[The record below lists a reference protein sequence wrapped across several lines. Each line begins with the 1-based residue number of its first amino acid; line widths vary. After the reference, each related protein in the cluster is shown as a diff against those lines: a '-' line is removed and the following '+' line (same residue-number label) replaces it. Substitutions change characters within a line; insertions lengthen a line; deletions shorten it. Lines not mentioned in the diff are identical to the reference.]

1 MDISAILKAVLAPG
15 HEGAQARIAELRPG
29 DQLSAKVLRVE
40 ADGRLLIDMGG
51 KLGGKIRAL
60 AQIDI
65 PAKPGQVLKLTV
77 DQVGTPLQLRLTPAV
92 PLTAAKPLP
101 EIGLASLFTSN
112 EQQQALNAIQRLVKL
127 LPEQGLDGKLP
138 APQLKGDTGQAQQA
152 TRFQSE
158 MMTKPTSQDQSLIG
172 QKTTIQLQGQVGQKS
187 VIQAQSDAGRGA
199 SPQVQNESGQK
210 QVVQLPSETWTKSP
224 TTQTST
230 PSGTMQAPHSSSGL
244 GTVVRAEA
252 PVQHAL
258 LQLGLFMV
266 KPSANASVR
275 QWADA
280 LKTQLSDSGHLF
292 EAKLAEMVASSSPA
306 GETANGEAL
315 RRAVSR
321 DLKPNLLILKEALAE
336 SGAQAMAETGAN
348 PKDIVRLRQTVDR
361 LLSHVE
367 QQQER
372 AVLRAGD
379 QESYQVFAHLL
390 PVKEHPQP
398 VRIKVYYPRK
408 KAGSEGNPQHRI
420 ALLLDMDRLGPVRAD
435 VAMAG
440 RLLSIRFFVKDQAT
454 QDRFEQHV
462 GEVESVLSESFGQ
475 VDIATFVSEE
485 KIAQFD
491 EEDQTASSVGRI
503 DLRA

>member
-15 HEGAQARIAELRPG
+15 HEGAQARLAELRPG

-40 ADGRLLIDMGG
+40 ADGRLLIDMAG

-60 AQIDI
+60 TQIDI
-65 PAKPGQVLKLTV
+65 PAKPGQVLQLTV
-77 DQVGTPLQLRLTPAV
+77 DKVGTPLQLRLTPMV
-92 PLTAAKPLP
+92 PPTAAKPLP

-127 LPEQGLDGKLP
+127 LPEQRLDGKLP
-138 APQLKGDTGQAQQA
+138 VSQLKSDTGQAHQT
-152 TRFQSE
+152 TRLQNEMMQKPASQVQSE
-158 MMTKPTSQDQSLIG
+158 IG
-172 QKTTIQLQGQVGQKS
+172 QKTTIPLQGQVGQKP
-187 VIQAQSDAGRGA
+187 VLQTKGDAGQEV
-199 SPQVQNESGQK
+199 SFQVQNEIGQK
-210 QVVQLPSETWTKSP
+210 QAAQLPSETWTKSSK
-224 TTQTST
+224 TQTST
-230 PSGTMQAPHSSSGL
+230 PSGTMQIPPSSSGM

-252 PVQHAL
+252 PVQQAL

-266 KPSANASVR
+266 KPSVDASVR

-280 LKTQLSDSGHLF
+280 LQTQLSDSGHLF
-292 EAKLAEMVASSSPA
+292 EAKLAEMVASSSPSGGPA
-306 GETANGEAL
+306 SGEAL

-348 PKDIVRLRQTVDR
+348 TKDINRLRQTVDR

-367 QQQER
+367 LQQER
-372 AVLRAGD
+372 AVQRAGD

-408 KAGSEGNPQHRI
+408 KAGGEGNPQHRI

-440 RLLSIRFFVKDQAT
+440 RLLSIRFFVKDQAI
-454 QDRFEQHV
+454 QERFEQHV

-485 KIAQFD
+485 KIAQF
-491 EEDQTASSVGRI
+491 EHEDREASSVGRI